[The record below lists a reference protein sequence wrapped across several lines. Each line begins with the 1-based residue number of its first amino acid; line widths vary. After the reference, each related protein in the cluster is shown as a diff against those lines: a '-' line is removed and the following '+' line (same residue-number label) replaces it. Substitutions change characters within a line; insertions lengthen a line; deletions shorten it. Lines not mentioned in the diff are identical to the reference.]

1 MEELT
6 RKQQAVYNYICDHIC
21 EHHRPPTRH
30 EISVAMNFASP
41 NSANEYVAILVRK
54 GYITLLDGDRN
65 LKLKSRRLRIDNQK
79 ESVMQ
84 VLTEMFKADTAVGCG
99 FYNCKNWIKAYAM
112 LQKISGYKGETWVFD
127 PLTDDFNSLPDT
139 YK

>member
-65 LKLKSRRLRIDNQK
+65 LKLKNKKLKVVSNDRKKRLKSSALIVDAPAI
-79 ESVMQ
+79 V
-84 VLTEMFKADTAVGCG
+84 TPVG
-99 FYNCKNWIKAYAM
+99 W
-112 LQKISGYKGETWVFD
+112 
-127 PLTDDFNSLPDT
+127 
-139 YK
+139 